1 MKVDR
6 QLSKITHGHRNY
18 TKMRHEFI
26 SLYKYALRKVYKQ
39 NHFTDVFVET
49 LNAMSY
55 THGG

>member
-1 MKVDR
+1 M
-6 QLSKITHGHRNY
+6 RN
-18 TKMRHEFI
+18 EFI